1 MIPTIAELDRVCAEC
16 RSLVTRRS
24 LMSAGVAV
32 VPVPGADVVANVGLL
47 TSLLPKISERFGLNH
62 EQVKKLEPH
71 LAQQALVVASGLGN
85 NVIGRMVTKKLIV
98 RLLQRVGV
106 RVATA
111 SVAKY
116 IPILGSVLAAGISFG
131 AMKMVGNS
139 HIEDCYKT
147 AMALIEA
154 QTERPVA

>member
-1 MIPTIAELDRVCAEC
+1 MITTVAELDRIRIEC
-16 RSLVTRRS
+16 RSLVTRRA

-32 VPVPGADVVANVGLL
+32 VPVPGADVVADIGLL
-47 TSLLPKISERFGLNH
+47 TTLLPTISARFGLDH
-62 EQVKKLEPH
+62 AQVEKLDPH
-71 LAQQALVVASGLGN
+71 LAQQALAVAAGLGN
-85 NVIGRMVTKKLIV
+85 NVIGRMVTKTLVI

-116 IPILGSVLAAGISFG
+116 VPILGSLVAAGLGFG
-131 AMKMVGNS
+131 AMKMVGNA

-147 AMALIEA
+147 ARSLIG
-154 QTERPVA
+154 

>member
-1 MIPTIAELDRVCAEC
+1 MISTITELDRIRAEC

-24 LMSAGVAV
+24 LMSAGIAV
-32 VPVPGADVVANVGLL
+32 VPVPGADVVADVGLL
-47 TSLLPKISERFGLNH
+47 TTLLPKISERFGLDHN
-62 EQVKKLEPH
+62 QVAKLEPH
-71 LAQQALVVASGLGN
+71 LAQKVLVVASGMGN
-85 NVIGRMVTKKLIV
+85 NVIGRMVTKKLVV

-116 IPILGSVLAAGISFG
+116 VPVLGSLLAAGISFG

-139 HIEDCYKT
+139 HIDDCYET
-147 AMALIEA
+147 AKSLIGA
-154 QTERPVA
+154 